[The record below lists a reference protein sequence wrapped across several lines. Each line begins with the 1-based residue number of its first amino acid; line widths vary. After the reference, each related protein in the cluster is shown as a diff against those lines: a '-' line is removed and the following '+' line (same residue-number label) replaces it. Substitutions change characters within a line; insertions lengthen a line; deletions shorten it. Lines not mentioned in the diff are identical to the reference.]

1 MINHVA
7 WIIRKKNKW
16 KKQNISFSCRVTKC
30 MAITWR
36 MSFLLNFGIFILFYN
51 LQNYFLCENIF
62 FFYSNDLIKKMFFHF
77 EICLELVEQLF
88 FCIIIYACFACC
100 IRYAL
105 LNEYCISEI
114 FIVNKNVITLYLSC
128 TSACFFSLFKCFK
141 WFLRLANWPC
151 LSPVKIFE
159 TKKKTKIR
167 RNVYRN

>member
-1 MINHVA
+1 MSCDQMHGNH
-7 WIIRKKNKW
+7 
-16 KKQNISFSCRVTKC
+16 
-30 MAITWR
+30 MANVIPPQFR
-36 MSFLLNFGIFILFYN
+36 NFYFFYN
-51 LQNYFLCENIF
+51 LQNYFLWEIIF

-114 FIVNKNVITLYLSC
+114 FIVNKNIITLYLSC